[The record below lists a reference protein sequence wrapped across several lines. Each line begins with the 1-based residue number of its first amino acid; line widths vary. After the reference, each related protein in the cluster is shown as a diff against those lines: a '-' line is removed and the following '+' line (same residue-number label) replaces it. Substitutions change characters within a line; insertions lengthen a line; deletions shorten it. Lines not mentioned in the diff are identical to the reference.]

1 MTRTPIT
8 SGLILYPSSKRLV
21 AILWSSPTLKRSGAR
36 PLSTFSPPLFR
47 ELSPEDDLHDPL
59 PEDTM
64 MGHVHLYG
72 SNLEDLMRF
81 YRDVLG
87 FKEGVIVPGF
97 RFADV
102 ELDRPHVIAFNA

>member
-1 MTRTPIT
+1 
-8 SGLILYPSSKRLV
+8 
-21 AILWSSPTLKRSGAR
+21 
-36 PLSTFSPPLFR
+36 
-47 ELSPEDDLHDPL
+47 
-59 PEDTM
+59 M